1 MTRPRRF
8 AEQDPRPSS
17 KGLRECRWPIGHPGE
32 AGFRFCGAKTQV
44 GSVYCD
50 QHAEI
55 AFTKPSGRTVIGR
68 STKRR

>member
-1 MTRPRRF
+1 
-8 AEQDPRPSS
+8 
-17 KGLRECRWPIGHPGE
+17 LRECRWPIGHPGE